1 MQPISQDHE
10 LELLNEKVSYSF
22 LNFFSS
28 IIDTQLKYS
37 LGVIMKTFF
46 KFFGA
51 AFGLAFL
58 VCSIYVVNLFSSKP
72 FSLDHYLAKDLI
84 VNLVDSPEYMT
95 YIGIVDFLNPITK
108 HNSKLSNNTLEDSE
122 ADHIDT
128 IKHLQI
134 LNSYT
139 DDDLTEDQI
148 ITKKIAVFDTE
159 NDINGFENFRFHSYP
174 INQIGGA
181 HLNAVE
187 FMTDIHPIRNK
198 REANDYL
205 KRVNQIASSMD
216 NLLIWFD
223 KQAEIGIYPPT
234 FVFDHVINQ
243 LSEMLSNPSNP
254 LLEVF
259 AKKVRELDLSD
270 SEISSLETELS
281 KIIEES
287 FNPAYQRLLDRM
299 IADKSYSNL
308 DHGVWSLPNGDEF
321 YKLRIRT
328 YTTTDYSPQ
337 EIHDIGLS
345 EVKRISERIAEIFNE
360 LGYDNKKPVG
370 LLLNELNESPDFLYA
385 DTADRKEIV
394 IRDYTEMVAEAAKK
408 VEPYF
413 ERMPK
418 ASVEVRPVPEYS
430 EQTAAGGYYQ
440 GPSLDGKRPGVF
452 YANLYDI
459 KQTPTYS
466 MMALTLHEAIPGHH
480 MQIALNQENENL
492 TLYRKQGYGTSAFS
506 EGWALYAEKLSM
518 EVGVGR
524 DLYDELGILQSEIFR
539 AVRLVVDTG
548 MHYKRWTRE
557 EAMKYMKEK
566 TGMSDTEVRTEIERY
581 IVWPGQALSY
591 KVGMLKILELR
602 EKAKS
607 ALGEKFDIKKFH
619 TIVLDNGNPPLF
631 ILEELV
637 DKWIEAS
644 A

>member
-1 MQPISQDHE
+1 
-10 LELLNEKVSYSF
+10 
-22 LNFFSS
+22 
-28 IIDTQLKYS
+28 
-37 LGVIMKTFF
+37 MKTFF

-51 AFGLAFL
+51 TFGLAFL

-223 KQAEIGIYPPT
+223 KQGEIGIYPPT

-259 AKKVRELDLSD
+259 AKKVRELDFSD
-270 SEISSLETELS
+270 SEINSLEAELS

-337 EIHDIGLS
+337 EIHDIGVS
-345 EVKRISERIAEIFNE
+345 EVNRISERIAEIFNE

-385 DTADRKEIV
+385 DTPDRKEIV

-631 ILEELV
+631 ILEELI
-637 DKWIEAS
+637 DDWIEAS

>member
-1 MQPISQDHE
+1 M
-10 LELLNEKVSYSF
+10 
-22 LNFFSS
+22 
-28 IIDTQLKYS
+28 
-37 LGVIMKTFF
+37 MKLFF

-72 FSLDHYLAKDLI
+72 FSLDHYLAKDLM
-84 VNLVDSPEYMT
+84 VSLFDSPEYLT
-95 YIGIVDFLNPITK
+95 YIGAFDFLNPITK
-108 HNSKLSNNTLEDSE
+108 HNSKLTNDSLEDAEES
-122 ADHIDT
+122 HIGSL
-128 IKHLQI
+128 KHLQV
-134 LNSYT
+134 LNSYE
-139 DDDLTEDQI
+139 DDELTEEQI

-159 NDINGFENFRFHSYP
+159 NDINRFENFRFHSYP
-174 INQIGGA
+174 VNQISGA
-181 HLNAVE
+181 HLNAIE

-205 KRVNQIASSMD
+205 KRVSQIGASMD
-216 NLLIWFD
+216 NLLLWFD
-223 KQAEIGIYPPT
+223 EQAKIGIYPPT

-243 LSEMLSNPSNP
+243 LSEMLSNASNP
-254 LLEVF
+254 LQEVF
-259 AKKVRELDLSD
+259 GKKVRELNLSD
-270 SEISSLETELS
+270 SEINSLEVELS
-281 KIIEES
+281 NIIEKS
-287 FNPAYQRLLDRM
+287 FNPAYERLLDRM
-299 IADKSYSNL
+299 IGDKSNSNPN
-308 DHGVWSLPNGDEF
+308 HGVWSLPNGDEF

-345 EVKRISERIAEIFNE
+345 EVERISERMREIFNE
-360 LGYDNKKPVG
+360 LGYDNNKSVG
-370 LLLNELNESPDFLYA
+370 VLLNELNENPDFLYA
-385 DTADRKEIV
+385 DTPDRKEIV
-394 IRDYTEMVAEAAKK
+394 IRDYTAMVAEAAKK
-408 VEPYF
+408 IEPYF

-418 ASVEVRPVPEYS
+418 ASVEVKPVPEYS

-440 GPSLDGKRPGVF
+440 GPSLDGERPGVF

-492 TLYRKQGYGTSAFS
+492 TLYRKQGYRTSAFS
-506 EGWALYAEKLSM
+506 EGWALYSEKLSL
-518 EVGVGR
+518 EAGVGR

-548 MHYKRWTRE
+548 MHYKKWTRE
-557 EAMKYMKEK
+557 EAMDYMKTE

-602 EKAKS
+602 ERAKA
-607 ALGEKFDIKKFH
+607 ALGEKFDIRKFH
-619 TIVLDNGNPPLF
+619 TIVLDNGIPPLF
-631 ILEELV
+631 VLEELV
-637 DKWIEAS
+637 DSWIEAS
-644 A
+644 S